1 MTKSTLSRLSKIF
14 AGDAA
19 APAAAAAEEKTMA
32 TKADDVQDG
41 LTLED
46 RQLIGIIET
55 IDRRV
60 ASLEHDVWVIRGKI
74 AALGQ
79 GGDQPE

>member
-1 MTKSTLSRLSKIF
+1 MTKFGLSRLSKIF
-14 AGDAA
+14 AADVPAQ
-19 APAAAAAEEKTMA
+19 APVGAEEIAVTAKTDE
-32 TKADDVQDG
+32 TKDG

-46 RQLIGIIET
+46 RELIGIIET

-79 GGDQPE
+79 GGEQAQ

>member
-1 MTKSTLSRLSKIF
+1 
-14 AGDAA
+14 
-19 APAAAAAEEKTMA
+19 MA